1 MRSGHH
7 CTQPLH
13 RLLGHSGSVRAS
25 CYLYSTEQDVDHM
38 IHSLQSALGLM
49 KSAGELYDGGFNS
62 EGFLNSQL

>member
-49 KSAGELYDGGFNS
+49 KNAGELYGGFNS